1 MQLLPSYTE
10 AHKIKLKADALE
22 AWEMERFQNIRQQ
35 ELHQKEAKFRH
46 MKQTELLA
54 LQKRIQT
61 GREEQKKQRQQDL
74 EKYVKCWIYSQ
85 LQPMDAN

>member
-1 MQLLPSYTE
+1 M
-10 AHKIKLKADALE
+10 KADALE

-35 ELHQKEAKFRH
+35 ELHQKESKFRQA
-46 MKQTELLA
+46 KQMELLA

-74 EKYVKCWIYSQ
+74 ER
-85 LQPMDAN
+85 